1 MDVRLD
7 VCKSVYTLPF
17 VVCVCSGVFSWIAVN
32 YLLGRFSSHHD
43 GTDAFLCLVT
53 IKMVSLVTGI
63 TTVGSL
69 DMGGA
74 SLQIAF
80 EIPPD
85 VSTVCMCMCVCV

>member
-1 MDVRLD
+1 MVT
-7 VCKSVYTLPF
+7 VPF
-17 VVCVCSGVFSWIAVN
+17 CPHPV
-32 YLLGRFSSHHD
+32 HHK
-43 GTDAFLCLVT
+43 L
-53 IKMVSLVTGI
+53 VSLVTGI

-85 VSTVCMCMCVCV
+85 VSTVYVCVVCHYVRVCM

>member
-1 MDVRLD
+1 MCLLRSVQLD
-7 VCKSVYTLPF
+7 SCQLP
-17 VVCVCSGVFSWIAVN
+17 SRKIQ
-32 YLLGRFSSHHD
+32 FSSQWYWCLLVPRHH
-43 GTDAFLCLVT
+43 
-53 IKMVSLVTGI
+53 KMVSLVTGI

-85 VSTVCMCMCVCV
+85 VSTVCMCMCVCVRVCV